1 MITDEEY
8 RDIGVGVF
16 KVGIVAF
23 TIGVLTGYF
32 IFN

>member
-8 RDIGVGVF
+8 RDIGVGVLR
-16 KVGIVAF
+16 VAIVAF
-23 TIGVLTGYF
+23 ALGVLTGYF

>member
-1 MITDEEY
+1 MITDKEY

-16 KVGIVAF
+16 KVGIAAF
-23 TIGVLTGYF
+23 AIGVLTGYF

>member
-8 RDIGVGVF
+8 RDIGVGVV
-16 KVGIVAF
+16 KVAIVAF
-23 TIGVLTGYF
+23 AIGVLTGYF